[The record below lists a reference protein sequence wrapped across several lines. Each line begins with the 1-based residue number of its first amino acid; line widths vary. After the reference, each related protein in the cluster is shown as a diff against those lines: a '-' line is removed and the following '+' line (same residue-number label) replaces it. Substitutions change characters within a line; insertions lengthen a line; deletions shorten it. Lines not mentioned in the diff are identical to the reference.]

1 MKSKK
6 RIIISLAVLAMA
18 AGVTGCGG
26 NNNFGDYVPFSGDPK
41 ELTATVTFWHT
52 MGQANQDTLN
62 RMIEAFN
69 AIYPNI
75 TIEHA
80 AQGGYDDIKD
90 KISAA
95 IPAGTTP
102 TMAYCYPDHVA
113 EYMSA
118 GAVECLDG
126 YINDNIIGLGKEEH
140 DSAGV
145 SDFVKSFWDEGKSYG
160 NEFGEEGATYSVPFS
175 KSTEVMFYNKTFF
188 DENEIA
194 VPTTWTEMAAIMPRI
209 KELGYTALGYD
220 SDANL
225 LITRMEQEG
234 IPYTSADSDNHFLFE
249 NNRAK
254 DLVREMKGWYDNG
267 YLITSGSSAN
277 NSYTSNMFIGEAE
290 PQTVMT
296 IGSTGGTS
304 YNYTGNFEIGVAP
317 IPGGTL
323 NDHVI
328 SQGPSICFFARAT
341 KVQKYAAWLFY
352 KFISNTNNSA
362 TYSVL
367 TGYAPVRN
375 SSFTCDIFKNYTN
388 DTNKTGKDALIQ
400 KTLAFNQSL
409 TSKFYVSPA
418 FKGSSTARKEM
429 DGILANVFL
438 GTKTIDQAF
447 SDAMTNCLFAG

>member
-6 RIIISLAVLAMA
+6 RILISLAVLAMA
-18 AGVTGCGG
+18 AGVTGCGV
-26 NNNFGDYVPFSGDPK
+26 NNNRGEYVPFSGDPK
-41 ELTATVTFWHT
+41 DLTTTVTFWHT

-75 TIEHA
+75 KIEHA

-118 GAVECLDG
+118 GAVENLDG
-126 YINDNIIGLGKEEH
+126 YINDSVIGLGKEAH
-140 DSAGV
+140 DSQGV
-145 SDFVKSFWDEGKSYG
+145 NDFVDSFWEEGKSYG
-160 NEFGEEGATYSVPFS
+160 DEFGDAGSVYSVPFS
-175 KSTEVMFYNKTFF
+175 KSTEVMFYNKNFF
-188 DENEIA
+188 TENHLE
-194 VPTTWTEMAAIMPRI
+194 VPTTWTEMATLMPKI

-234 IPYTSADSDNHFLFE
+234 IPYTSADADNHFLFE
-249 NNRAK
+249 NDRAK
-254 DLVREMKGWYDNG
+254 ALVAEMKEWYDKG

-277 NSYTSNMFIGEAE
+277 NSYTSNMFVGEAE
-290 PQTVMT
+290 PKTVMT

-304 YNYTGNFEIGVAP
+304 YNYTDNFETGVAP

-341 KVQKYAAWLFY
+341 QAEKYAAWLFY

-367 TGYAPVRN
+367 TGYAPVRK
-375 SSFTCDIFKNYTN
+375 SSFTCDIFKNYTSAK
-388 DTNKTGKDALIQ
+388 DKTGKEALIQ

-409 TSKFYVSPA
+409 TSKFFVSPA

>member
-18 AGVTGCGG
+18 AGVTGCNANGG
-26 NNNFGDYVPFSGDPK
+26 YGEYVPFSGDAK
-41 ELTATVTFWHT
+41 SLTATVTFWHT

-118 GAVECLDG
+118 GAVENLDG
-126 YINDNIIGLGKEEH
+126 YINDSIIGLGKEDH

-145 SDFVKSFWDEGKSYG
+145 ADFVDSFWEEGKSYG
-160 NEFGEEGATYSVPFS
+160 GEFGQEGSVYSVPFS

-188 DENEIA
+188 DEKKIA
-194 VPTTWTEMAAIMPRI
+194 VPTTWAEMAAIMPTI
-209 KELGYTALGYD
+209 KSLGYTALGYD

-234 IPYTSADSDNHFLFE
+234 IPYTSADADNHFLFE
-249 NNRAK
+249 NSRAK

-304 YNYTGNFEIGVAP
+304 YNHTSNFEIGVAP

-341 KVQKYAAWLFY
+341 QVEKYAAWLFY

-367 TGYAPVRN
+367 TGYAPVRK
-375 SSFTCDIFKNYTN
+375 SSFTCDIFKNYTT
-388 DTNKTGKDALIQ
+388 DTTKTGKDALIQ
-400 KTLAFNQSL
+400 QTLAFNQSL
-409 TSKFYVSPA
+409 TSKFFVSPA